1 MQFYTATRCG
11 CVEFSFAYSFA
22 RLDLDGLA
30 LGVQDEADGGGY
42 LGDYQ
47 ALSRLQARDT
57 DLAIFVCSVDAVA
70 VAHYGTVRVGHL
82 KLRVLEGDGGVD
94 GADLQTLNVP

>member
-30 LGVQDEADGGGY
+30 LGVQDEAGGGAY
-42 LGDYQ
+42 LGDYH